1 MTDRPSDQ
9 LPEHERRPERDVGA
23 GIAGE
28 GGTAPETDAD
38 ERAMDAGFDEEDRQP
53 HSDADDED
61 PEDPNGPEVAFQPR
75 PL

>member
-1 MTDRPSDQ
+1 MTDRREDQ
-9 LPEHERRPERDVGA
+9 LPEHETRPETTVGG

-28 GGTAPETDAD
+28 GGTARETAAD
-38 ERAMDAGFDEEDRQP
+38 QRAAEAGFDEDDRQP
-53 HSDADDED
+53 RSDANDDD